1 MITYFDWAAVYN
13 QIIDKLIIINI
24 NTILISIKII
34 SFNVIMNDVINFEN
48 YFFILTIT
56 SIGPTKKVDRQF
68 ARIIFLVVAM
78 VLWMSWLLGLEMTLL
93 VWPCSLCG
101 RCQWPLCVFH
111 RGLWRISGAG
121 ITDSGTWNGF
131 WCVDIGSGVER
142 VNFPD
147 HSKPVHCETVISE
160 SLDIL
165 NTKYDAET

>member
-1 MITYFDWAAVYN
+1 MDK
-13 QIIDKLIIINI
+13 QLIDKLIIINI
-24 NTILISIKII
+24 NTILIIIKII
-34 SFNVIMNDVINFEN
+34 SFNVIMNNV
-48 YFFILTIT
+48 FILTIT
-56 SIGPTKKVDRQF
+56 GIGPTNKVDRQF

-93 VWPCSLCG
+93 VWPCSLCW

-111 RGLWRISGAG
+111 RGLLRISGAG

-131 WCVDIGSGVER
+131 WCVDIGSGVDR
-142 VNFPD
+142 ANFPN
-147 HSKPVHCETVISE
+147 HSNPVHCETVISE

>member
-1 MITYFDWAAVYN
+1 MDK
-13 QIIDKLIIINI
+13 QLIDKLIIINI
-24 NTILISIKII
+24 NTILIIIKII
-34 SFNVIMNDVINFEN
+34 SFNVIMNNV
-48 YFFILTIT
+48 FILTIT
-56 SIGPTKKVDRQF
+56 GIGPTNKVDRQF

-101 RCQWPLCVFH
+101 CCQWPLCVFH

-131 WCVDIGSGVER
+131 WCVDIRSGVDR

-147 HSKPVHCETVISE
+147 NSNPVHCETVISE

-165 NTKYDAET
+165 NTKYDTET